1 MSEPA
6 KWKVELVNEIT
17 NEINNSEVAAI
28 VSITGLRNK
37 EFQKIRNDLRSDA
50 KIQVLRTRLLKRAIQ
65 NSNKTNIGKL
75 VDLTS
80 GQIALLT
87 TGESPKSIYDKLES
101 KRTMAAARG
110 GEIAEEDIII
120 EPKETNFPPGPMITV
135 FQKVGIQAGIEKG
148 KIVIKSE
155 VTFVKKGEVIRKD
168 KAQVLE
174 KLEILPVTVGLDL
187 ISAYQDGIVFNRDV
201 LSITLDSLINDLS
214 QAFFKAKHLALD
226 ITYLVPEIVPEL
238 MQKAFIQGQALS
250 LESNFVDEKYLALYL
265 RKAAV
270 NASTLNA
277 LTNKDL
283 NNETIRDKP
292 EEKKEEKKENSSEE
306 DAASGLG
313 SLFG

>member
-6 KWKVELVNEIT
+6 KWKIELVNELT

-28 VSITGLRNK
+28 VSISGLRNK
-37 EFQKIRNDLRSDA
+37 EFQKIRNDLRSDV
-50 KIQVLRTRLLKRAIQ
+50 KIQVLRTRLLKRAIA

-75 VDLTS
+75 IDLTS

-87 TGESPKSIYDKLES
+87 TKESPKSVYDKLES
-101 KRTMAAARG
+101 GRTKAAARG
-110 GEIAEEDIII
+110 GEIAEEDIVI

-135 FQKVGIQAGIEKG
+135 FQKVGISAGIEKG
-148 KIVIKSE
+148 KIVIKNE
-155 VTFVKKGEVIRKD
+155 VTLVKKGEVIRKD

-201 LSITLDSLINDLS
+201 LSITLNSLINDLS
-214 QAFFKAKHLALD
+214 NAFFKAKHLALD

-238 MQKAFIQGQALS
+238 MQKAFIQAQALS
-250 LESNFVDEKYLALYL
+250 LDANFVDEKYLDLYL

-277 LTNKDL
+277 ITNKDL
-283 NNETIRDKP
+283 NNETIEDKP
-292 EEKKEEKKENSSEE
+292 EEKKEDKKEESSED